1 MVKSIIFSA
10 PSGSGKTTIVKHIL
24 KNFPQIKF
32 SISATTRN
40 IRPGEEDGKDY
51 YFLSTKWFKHMIEL
65 DEFVEWEEVYKDQY
79 YGTLKSEVNLIWDD
93 NNIVIYDMDVIGGV
107 SLKKKFG
114 DESMSFFI
122 KVPTIEDLEKRLR
135 DRGTET
141 EEKIQMRI
149 SKAKKEMEYETQF
162 DKVIVN
168 TDLEETLKE
177 VEKIIKNII

>member
-24 KNFPQIKF
+24 KTFPQIKF

-51 YFLSTKWFKHMIEL
+51 YFLSPQWFKHMIEL

-79 YGTLKSEVNLIWDD
+79 YGTLKSEVKRIWDD
-93 NNIVIYDMDVIGGV
+93 GGIVIYDMDVIGGV
-107 SLKKKFG
+107 NLKKKFG
-114 DESMSFFI
+114 DESTSFFV
-122 KVPTIEDLEKRLR
+122 KVPTIEELEKRLR

-141 EEKIQMRI
+141 EDKIKMRI
-149 SKAKKEMEYETQF
+149 SKAQKEMEYETHF
-162 DKVIVN
+162 DKIIIN
-168 TDLEETLKE
+168 TDLETTLNE
-177 VEKIIKNII
+177 VEEIIKKLI